1 MTIGVCKDCTDR
13 HPACWGTCEK
23 YLAAR
28 RELEKKKAEIAKQ
41 NKAAGAANA
50 VQYNAMRKLRRRK

>member
-1 MTIGVCKDCTDR
+1 MTIGVCKDCKDR

-28 RELEKKKAEIAKQ
+28 KELEEKKAEKLSDFRMECAMS
-41 NKAAGAANA
+41 A
-50 VQYNAMRKLRRRK
+50 VQYNGLRMYRRSK